1 MTNPPIPPEGH
12 LIPPENHFIP
22 LWKPFDTPE
31 NHLIPPE
38 NHFSLFQNPPAPSFP
53 LPLPVTNN
61 KWFLEFMH
69 LIAY

>member
-12 LIPPENHFIP
+12 LIPPENRFIP
-22 LWKPFDTPE
+22 PWKPFDTPE

-38 NHFSLFQNPPAPSFP
+38 NHFSPFQNPPAPTF
-53 LPLPVTNN
+53 PLPVTNN